1 MAPPGSLYTPSTGQ
15 TNTLAIIS
23 LGSGVVSVFGHLLLP
38 GIGGGTL
45 AFIAIVTGYMARGQ
59 IRQTGESG
67 MWMANV
73 GIIIGIVHFALLIL
87 LFFLVIVAIFVLGFA
102 MFGFHR

>member
-1 MAPPGSLYTPSTGQ
+1 MAPPGSLDTPSAGQ

-23 LGSGVVSVFGHLLLP
+23 LGSGVVSVFGHLVLP

-45 AFIAIVTGYMARGQ
+45 AFIAIVTGFMARGQ
-59 IRQTGESG
+59 VKQTGESG

-87 LFFLVIVAIFVLGFA
+87 LFFLVIVAIFFLGWSL
-102 MFGFHR
+102 FGFHH